1 MGRERDDYILLVI
14 CTALC
19 QDWVKVDCICMR
31 LCILGHHGTIE
42 IGFIIITT
50 DLHN

>member
-31 LCILGHHGTIE
+31 LGTIE

-50 DLHN
+50 DLHNEYSR